1 MDSGLRTVH
10 TRAQMEEEGLGA
22 KFWLGTFGVLLAAGI
37 GIFIILLIFYRAAY
51 AWGFVG
57 AFLLLFAVLILIAW
71 IWDRRR
77 QKQFDEDY
85 GA

>member
-1 MDSGLRTVH
+1 MDSGLPTVH
-10 TRAQMEEEGLGA
+10 TRGGMEDEGLGA

-51 AWGFVG
+51 AWGFIG
-57 AFLLLFAVLILIAW
+57 AFLLLFAVLILIGW

-77 QKQFDEDY
+77 QKRFDEDY
-85 GA
+85 NS